1 MTPDDQ
7 HMLLR
12 RDYTIRAEKY
22 DDLRFGGKYG
32 MFLERSDA
40 VIVRELTRKTRASLC
55 LDVPVGTGRVESYL
69 EGESIKIVGCD
80 FTEAM
85 LKVSKKRH
93 MTHMLSLVRG
103 DAAQLPFSS
112 ESFDLIICL
121 SFFHSYPSDLRRFF
135 VAEFERV
142 LRPGGY
148 LLCSFTNGW
157 YGGGL
162 NWVRKSLG
170 RFSFVRKGLGIR
182 CGAYFL
188 MPGEIRRL
196 FPKWNVCA
204 SRGNFLPF
212 QRVIFLLGERAEV
225 IMRLFTA
232 YPPLKQLC
240 YTRFYLLKKLI

>member
-7 HMLLR
+7 SMLLR
-12 RDYTIRAEKY
+12 RDYTTQAEKY
-22 DDLRFGGKYG
+22 DDLRYGGKEG
-32 MFLERSDA
+32 KFMERSEA
-40 VIVRELTRKTRASLC
+40 AIVRELTGKTRASLC

-93 MTHMLSLVRG
+93 MTNTLSLVRG
-103 DAAQLPFSS
+103 DAARLPFSS

-121 SFFHSYPSDLRRFF
+121 SFFHLFPSDPRRSF

-170 RFSFVRKGLGIR
+170 RFSFVRKGLGR
-182 CGAYFL
+182 CGVYFL

-196 FPKWNVCA
+196 FPNWNVCA

-212 QRVIFLLGERAEV
+212 QRFISVLSERAEV
-225 IMRLFTA
+225 IMRPFTA